1 MGKIRYLIDKQG
13 EITLPVTHERGVL
26 DSNGVNLETKLA
38 GKQDSDT
45 AEVKSNKVV
54 VISPEASDSQYPS
67 AKAVRDLVIDSL
79 NEGDSTALLELYYP
93 LDSLTN
99 EY

>member
-1 MGKIRYLIDKQG
+1 MPKIRYIKDKNG
-13 EITLPVTHERGVL
+13 EIVLAVTHERGVI

-38 GKQDSDT
+38 GKQDSAT

-54 VISPEASDSQYPS
+54 VNFPEATDSQYPS
-67 AKAVRDLVIDSL
+67 AKAVRNLVIDSL

-93 LDSLTN
+93 LDTLTN